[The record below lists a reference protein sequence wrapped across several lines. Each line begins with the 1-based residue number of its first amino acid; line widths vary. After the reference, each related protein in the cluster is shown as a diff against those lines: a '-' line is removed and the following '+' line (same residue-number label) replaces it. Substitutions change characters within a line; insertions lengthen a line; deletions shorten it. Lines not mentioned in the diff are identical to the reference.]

1 MTYEQ
6 MLRVADAMKQAR
18 VLALAGFGA
27 RMEKNVHS
35 VIDRI
40 ALELVKLHSD
50 EASSLQVIVW
60 IEATGSPDGRAM
72 ANLARAKAL
81 KEIEKANT
89 KAKE

>member
-6 MLRVADAMKQAR
+6 MMRVADAMKQAR

-50 EASSLQVIVW
+50 EL
-60 IEATGSPDGRAM
+60 SP
-72 ANLARAKAL
+72 L
-81 KEIEKANT
+81 
-89 KAKE
+89 